1 MGSSAKPL
9 HFVLFPHL
17 APGHLLPLFD
27 TARLLAQRGATIT
40 IFTSPGNASRFES
53 LVSRAV
59 SSGYS
64 IQFVQVQIPFKEAGL
79 PEGCENF
86 DMLQSYDLA
95 FKLYTA
101 IRFMHKPSEI
111 LFEALPLKPSCIISD
126 VCVPWTLQIARK
138 HNIPRITF
146 HIFST
151 FFLLSSYKFG
161 MSQVTQNTFTETE
174 HVAMSEI
181 PDQNDPIT
189 EIQTQAQLSQKLMHY
204 SIQMMAADIKSY
216 GAIVNSSE
224 AVEPESIEE
233 YKKLR
238 NGKAWCV
245 GPVWLCNKNELDKA
259 ERGNK
264 ASIDKHYCL
273 EWLNLQEENSVDYA
287 CLGSVANLSASQLIE
302 LGLGLEASK
311 RPFVWV
317 IRGGDNLKELEKWIK
332 EDGFEER
339 IKGRG
344 LLIRGWA
351 PQVLILSHSAIGEFI
366 THCGWGSI
374 LEAITCGVPI
384 ITWPLFADQFC
395 NQINVAKVL
404 KIGVRIGA
412 EDPVN
417 NGEGEKIE
425 ALVKKE
431 DIKRA
436 IEELMDEGEESEE
449 SEERRRRVRE
459 MGEMANKAAEEGGS
473 SHVDLTSLTS
483 LTSLIED
490 IKQQSTSTQE

>member
-1 MGSSAKPL
+1 MPFICNTPKAKKAAMGSSAKPL

-27 TARLLAQRGATIT
+27 TARLLAQRGATVT

-86 DMLQSYDLA
+86 DMLESYDLA

-181 PDQNDPIT
+181 PNQNDPIT

-224 AVEPESIEE
+224 ALEPESIEE

-245 GPVWLCNKNELDKA
+245 GP
-259 ERGNK
+259 
-264 ASIDKHYCL
+264 
-273 EWLNLQEENSVDYA
+273 EENSVVYA

-339 IKGRG
+339 IKGKG

-351 PQVLILSHSAIGEFI
+351 PQVLILSHSAIGGFI

-374 LEAITCGVPI
+374 LEAITCGVPMV
-384 ITWPLFADQFC
+384 TWPLFADQFC
-395 NQINVAKVL
+395 NQINVAQVL
-404 KIGVRIGA
+404 KIGVKVGA

-449 SEERRRRVRE
+449 RRRRARE
-459 MGEMANKAAEEGGS
+459 MGEMPKKAAEEGGS
-473 SHVDLTSLTS
+473 SHLD

-490 IKQQSTSTQE
+490 IKQQLTSTQE